1 MKKKLITKYFEEI
14 KLIQENVEIEIIE
27 KIANILFKKITKK
40 KKIFVAGNGGSA
52 AIANHFFADF
62 TKTIFIKSK
71 LNPRVVSLS
80 NSPEI
85 ITAISNDIHFSKIYS
100 MQIESMADKED
111 CLIVFSCS
119 GTSKNIIEVIN
130 AAKKKGLTTILISGF
145 KKNINKKTDYH
156 LNLNCRHYG
165 MCEDLFSSVM
175 HILIDL
181 LIAKSNSRYK
191 ISR

>member
-100 MQIESMADKED
+100 MQILKLYAHK
-111 CLIVFSCS
+111 
-119 GTSKNIIEVIN
+119 
-130 AAKKKGLTTILISGF
+130 
-145 KKNINKKTDYH
+145 
-156 LNLNCRHYG
+156 
-165 MCEDLFSSVM
+165 
-175 HILIDL
+175 
-181 LIAKSNSRYK
+181 
-191 ISR
+191 